1 MTKLKIGVLS
11 APANAENK
19 WSRFLQSEFYF
30 NYKRN
35 IAAIAGTI
43 LIILFLLMAT
53 VGPLLVPQN
62 PYNLQE
68 ISILDAYKP
77 PAWAEDGELKYLL
90 GTDSQGRDI
99 LSSIVYGTR
108 VSLFIG
114 ITGMLFS
121 CIIGTVLGL
130 VAGFFGG
137 KIDTLIMRIA
147 DIQLSFP
154 ATLIALFI
162 MSISGRGIVNLLIAL
177 TLVGWVIYAR
187 TVRGATLAEKKKEYI
202 EAVKVIGLPNYK
214 ILFKHILPN
223 VFTSTIVIATI
234 QVGSFVL
241 TEATLS
247 FLGVGVPVT
256 RPSLGLLVKNGYDV
270 LFSGLWWASTFPGLF
285 IMLLVFGINML
296 GDFMRDELN
305 PRLK

>member
-1 MTKLKIGVLS
+1 MSSIKEEVTKTNIKKKNRINTFLK
-11 APANAENK
+11 
-19 WSRFLQSEFYF
+19 SEFFY
-30 NYKRN
+30 NYKKN
-35 IAAIAGTI
+35 IPAIIGTI
-43 LIILFLLMAT
+43 IIIIFLLMT
-53 VGPLLVPQN
+53 TIGPFVVKQN
-62 PYNLQE
+62 PYNLRE
-68 ISILDAYKP
+68 ISLMDAYKA
-77 PAWAEDGELKYLL
+77 PAWVEGGSWEFPL

-99 LSSIVYGTR
+99 LSSIVYGSR

-114 ITGMLFS
+114 LTGMILS
-121 CIIGTVLGL
+121 CIIGTILGL
-130 VAGFFGG
+130 TAGYYGG
-137 KIDTLIMRIA
+137 KLDAIIMRIA

-162 MSISGRGIVNLLIAL
+162 MSISGRGIGNLLIAL

-187 TVRGATLAEKKKEYI
+187 TVRGATLSEKNKEYV
-202 EAVKVIGLPNYK
+202 EAGKVIGLPNFK
-214 ILFKHILPN
+214 IIVKHILPN
-223 VFTSTIVIATI
+223 VVTSLIVIATI
-234 QVGSFVL
+234 QVGAFIL

-270 LFSGLWWASTFPGLF
+270 LFSGLWWASAFPGFF

-296 GDFMRDELN
+296 GDFLRDELN

>member
-1 MTKLKIGVLS
+1 MANTKSTAVEVEIKEPGLI
-11 APANAENK
+11 E
-19 WSRFLQSEFYF
+19 RFLKSEFFF

-35 IAAIAGTI
+35 IPAILGTI
-43 LIILFLLMAT
+43 IIVVFILMT
-53 VGPLLVPQN
+53 TIGPFVVTQN
-62 PYNLQE
+62 PYNLRE
-68 ISILDAYKP
+68 ISLMDAYKA
-77 PAWAEDGELKYLL
+77 PAWSEGGEWRFPL
-90 GTDSQGRDI
+90 GTDAQGRDI
-99 LSSIVYGTR
+99 LSSIVYGSR
-108 VSLFIG
+108 ISLFIG
-114 ITGMLFS
+114 LTGMIFS
-121 CIIGTVLGL
+121 AVIGTVLGL
-130 VAGFFGG
+130 AAGYYGG
-137 KIDTLIMRIA
+137 KIDAIIMRIA

-162 MSISGRGIVNLLIAL
+162 MSISGRGIGNLLIAL

-187 TVRGATLAEKKKEYI
+187 TVRGATLSEKKKEYV
-202 EAVKVIGLPNYK
+202 EAGKVIGLPNIK
-214 ILFKHILPN
+214 IIIKHILPN
-223 VFTSTIVIATI
+223 VVTSLIVIATI
-234 QVGSFVL
+234 QVGTFIL

-296 GDFMRDELN
+296 GDFLRDELN